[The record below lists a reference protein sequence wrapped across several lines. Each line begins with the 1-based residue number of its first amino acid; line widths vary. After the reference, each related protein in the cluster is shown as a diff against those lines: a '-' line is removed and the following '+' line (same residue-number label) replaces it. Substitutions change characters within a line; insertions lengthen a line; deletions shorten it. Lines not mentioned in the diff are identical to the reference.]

1 MSLRRVFAVF
11 LLALFGISAMT
22 LFQVSQAVQHQERIL
37 ATKKFA
43 LKQAK
48 ENKRVLEA
56 EWAYLNRPERL
67 ENLARNVLDLN
78 QLSIENV
85 TGQVNAVPEPFSPSL
100 PIANPLRRIELRN
113 NTDSDAAHPA
123 QPSQSP
129 TDINYNTPPN
139 TEKGTR

>member
-1 MSLRRVFAVF
+1 MTLRRVFAVF
-11 LLALFGISAMT
+11 LLAMFGISAMT
-22 LFQVSQAVQHQERIL
+22 LFQVSQAVQHQERL
-37 ATKKFA
+37 LMAKKFA

-48 ENKRVLEA
+48 ENKRVLDA

-85 TGQVNAVPEPFSPSL
+85 TGQVNAVPEPSPSR

-113 NTDSDAAHPA
+113 LTESDAAHSA

-129 TDINYNTPPN
+129 QDINYNAAPYLEQGAP
-139 TEKGTR
+139 